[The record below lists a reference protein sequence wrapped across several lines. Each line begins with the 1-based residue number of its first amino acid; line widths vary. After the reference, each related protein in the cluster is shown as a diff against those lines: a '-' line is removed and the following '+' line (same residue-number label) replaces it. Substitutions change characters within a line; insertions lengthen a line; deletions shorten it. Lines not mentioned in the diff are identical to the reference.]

1 MRVYKTLV
9 QKNTPSKK
17 VEGLMNCFKEMINYC
32 VKTALNEKITSRNA
46 LSKRVYRKLSRNFK
60 VPSYY
65 YVASVNKAIG
75 IVKNYNKVLRK
86 RENKEKNIG
95 KKLVGGNEKKRVWK
109 DLRKPVVRKPFLS
122 SYFGFKIKNNQLLLP
137 VGVRDFETIPLN
149 NYVQSKLEEGVEV
162 RSFTI
167 TSTSLCLNIGK
178 TFKPVECLN
187 TLGVDRNL
195 NNVTVGNESHHLA
208 FDLSLIPKIKKR
220 YRNKLKHFHRNDVR
234 IKRKLFSKYG
244 KRSSNRAK
252 QVLHKTSK
260 MIVENALSNKE
271 ALVLENIKG
280 LKDITFKGDGKS
292 KKKRFSFHNSFPYF
306 MLAQQ
311 LKYKAEWD
319 GLQIIQLSRKE
330 TRNSSVQ
337 CSVCECETRI
347 VPERLVF
354 CSNCGSLIDRDVNA
368 SLNIARRG
376 RTRLKRSFINEK
388 GSSGEAMVLE
398 PNEPGLTG
406 EVIQPVDEET
416 EFKSKNLKMVFN
428 LSPKAPSIV
437 LTGKI

>member
-1 MRVYKTLV
+1 MKVYKTLI
-9 QKNTPSKK
+9 QKNAPSKR
-17 VEGLMNCFKEMINYC
+17 VEGLMNCFKEMVNYS
-32 VKTALNEKITSRNA
+32 VKIALNEKITSRNA
-46 LSKRVYRKLSRNFK
+46 LSKRVYKKLSGNFK

-65 YVASVNKAIG
+65 YVESVNKAIG
-75 IVKNYNKVLRK
+75 IIKNYNKVLRK
-86 RENKEKNIG
+86 RENKKTR
-95 KKLVGGNEKKRVWK
+95 EKKEGFKKILWK
-109 DLRKPVVRKPFLS
+109 DLRKPIVRKPFLS
-122 SYFGFKIKNNQLLLP
+122 SYFGFKIKNNQLLIP

-149 NYVQSKLEEGVEV
+149 DYVQSKLEEEVEV

-167 TSTSLCLNIGK
+167 TPNKLCLTIGK

-234 IKRKLFSKYG
+234 IRRKLFSKYG
-244 KRSSNRAK
+244 KRASNRVK

-260 MIVENALSNKE
+260 MIVENALQSRE

-292 KKKRFSFHNSFPYF
+292 KKKRFSFHNAFPYF

-354 CSNCGSLIDRDVNA
+354 CENCGSLFDRDVNA
-368 SLNIARRG
+368 SFNIAKRG

-398 PNEPGLTG
+398 PNDLTKVG
-406 EVIQPVDEET
+406 EAVQPVDEEK
-416 EFKSKNLKMVFN
+416 EFKSKTLNCF
-428 LSPKAPSIV
+428 
-437 LTGKI
+437 